1 MKRIS
6 DVDLRGKLDSVLDN
20 LSEPVMVTRNRG
32 EPAVLLSYQEF
43 RSLQE
48 TLHLMT
54 SPRNAQRLDEAIA
67 EVSHSPADP
76 ER

>member
-1 MKRIS
+1 
-6 DVDLRGKLDSVLDN
+6 
-20 LSEPVMVTRNRG
+20 MVTRNRG